1 MKTLQRIKTVMD
13 RYKNEQPNFASEA
26 FRDLLAEQVYAA
38 VMKQDDSVSSTYNTN
53 QLELFSFKDDAENK

>member
-1 MKTLQRIKTVMD
+1 MKTLQRIKTVLD